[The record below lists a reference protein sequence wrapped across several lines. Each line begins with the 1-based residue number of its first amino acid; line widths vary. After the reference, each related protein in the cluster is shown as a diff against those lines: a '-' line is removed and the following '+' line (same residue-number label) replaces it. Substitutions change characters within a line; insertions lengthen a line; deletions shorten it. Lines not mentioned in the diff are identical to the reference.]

1 MTATAWNQIVGVT
14 EGILDRGLREEASE
28 TIYIP
33 IINGR
38 EENGWVTRNLAYT
51 VQGHNV
57 ASLASAIRTQI
68 WEMNSNLPIAR
79 METMEQIVSDSV
91 VQLSFTMLALGIAAL
106 MALLLGAI
114 GLYGILSYVV
124 SQRRQEIGIRM
135 ALGAQPDA
143 VLKMIVL
150 SGAKIA
156 LLGLVV
162 GLLGSAALTRLLEGL
177 LFETEPLDPFTFVGM
192 SLALFIVG
200 LFASYLPARR
210 AAAVDPMESLRME

>member
-1 MTATAWNQIVGVT
+1 
-14 EGILDRGLREEASE
+14 
-28 TIYIP
+28 
-33 IINGR
+33 
-38 EENGWVTRNLAYT
+38 
-51 VQGHNV
+51 
-57 ASLASAIRTQI
+57 
-68 WEMNSNLPIAR
+68 
-79 METMEQIVSDSV
+79 MEQIVSDSI
-91 VQLSFTMLALGIAAL
+91 VQLSFTMLALGVAAM

-124 SQRRQEIGIRM
+124 SQRRQEIGVRM

-156 LLGLVV
+156 LLGLVI
-162 GLLGSAALTRLLEGL
+162 GLFGSAVLTRLLQGL
-177 LFETEPLDPFTFVGM
+177 LYETEPLDPLTFVGM